1 MARIAAVPAAAAAR
15 LRELVVV
22 VVPRGLQASV
32 VAPAEPVLVA
42 VRGEAEAAQGAE
54 VVAVEVVEV
63 ADEIRTFLVSGF
75 RFLVSW
81 GLHDSLY
88 TNLAMEE

>member
-1 MARIAAVPAAAAAR
+1 MAARIAVVPAVAAAR

-22 VVPRGLQASV
+22 VVPRALQANV

-42 VRGEAEAAQGAE
+42 VQGEAEAVQGAE
-54 VVAVEVVEV
+54 VVED
-63 ADEIRTFLVSGF
+63 ADEIRKFLVSGF

-81 GLHDSLY
+81 GLHDSWY
-88 TNLAMEE
+88 ANLVMEE